1 LETAIMAK
9 GARILLAD
17 DEEDFLRY
25 TAALF
30 QKEGYECDCVTDGY
44 SAVEKLKKRRYDAV
58 ISDIRMPG
66 NADLRLARETARLQ
80 DGVPVI
86 LVTAYPSTDT
96 AIPAVSLPVKAYVE
110 KPVEFGDLLATV
122 DGAILESRG
131 LREAGV
137 CSPGRCDRTGWFVKV
152 LSAIADDLMASRS
165 AFRSRRLGQLRNRI
179 EETVKQLKSELH

>member
-1 LETAIMAK
+1 MAK

-25 TAALF
+25 TATLF
-30 QKEGYECDCVTDGY
+30 EKAGYHCDCVMD
-44 SAVEKLKKRRYDAV
+44 APAAIHKLRERRYDAV

-66 NADLRLARETARLQ
+66 NSDLALARETARLQ
-80 DGVPVI
+80 HGVPVI
-86 LVTAYPSTDT
+86 LVTAYPSMDT

-131 LREAGV
+131 LRDAPA
-137 CSPGRCDRTGWFVKV
+137 CRPDACGRMGWFIQV
-152 LSAIADDLMASRS
+152 LAAIADELTASKKSFKSKRL
-165 AFRSRRLGQLRNRI
+165 RRLRTRI
-179 EETVKQLKSELH
+179 ENTVKQLRSGLN